1 MIGGGLAAGV
11 TMMIVPFAP
20 NIWVLIVVLCAYG
33 VASAFL
39 GTAPAAAVGDAT
51 GGVRSGSAVAAFS
64 MCADLGAIVGPLVA
78 GLLAD
83 AVSYPAAFAVGAALM
98 LLGAA
103 WSIRMPR
110 ETPPA
115 ERSPSE
121 PAPAE

>member
-1 MIGGGLAAGV
+1 
-11 TMMIVPFAP
+11 MMTVPFAP
-20 NIWVLIVVLCAYG
+20 NIWVLILVLCGYG

-51 GGVRSGSAVAAFS
+51 GGVRSGSAIAAFS
-64 MCADLGAIVGPLVA
+64 MCADLGAIVGPLAA

-83 AVSYPAAFAVGAALM
+83 AVSYPAAFAIGAALTV
-98 LLGAA
+98 LAA
-103 WSIRMPR
+103 GWSARMPR

>member
-1 MIGGGLAAGV
+1 
-11 TMMIVPFAP
+11 MMAVPFAP

-98 LLGAA
+98 LLGAG

-110 ETPPA
+110 EA
-115 ERSPSE
+115 
-121 PAPAE
+121 APAGRSNDGPAAAE